1 MFIVGGGY
9 ISASI
14 TIMVTDDVVM
24 VWYAM
29 VQEDDVMRYFS
40 VAKIWIMVT
49 QKWFLRIMSYS

>member
-24 VWYAM
+24 VWYVM

-40 VAKIWIMVT
+40 VATNWIMVT